1 MPFPLAHPAA
11 ALPLRRWCPKY
22 LDFPSLIVGSLTP
35 DLAASIDDWEYFS
48 HTILGSLVFCLPVGL
63 LTIWIFHKVRTALVT
78 TLPNPHRNALLPL
91 CTATVGSRF
100 VVIMSLVLGSWLH
113 ITWDLFTHDHSWL
126 VQKIPLLSFS
136 VRGVPLNHLLWL
148 LSSFI
153 GVAILLNRYISL
165 LQKGGTRS
173 WVFSQAERWA
183 YARWC
188 AVLLLPL
195 AGAIPLTLHDP
206 GYSTRNF
213 VQYVAMYYQGCA
225 YVTLALA
232 GFFLKSRMRVRDQG
246 PAPESDRHLSS

>member
-11 ALPLRRWCPKY
+11 TLPLRRWCPKY
-22 LDFPSLIVGSLTP
+22 LDFPSLIIGSLTP
-35 DLAASIDDWEYFS
+35 DLATSIDDWEYFS

-63 LTIWIFHKVRTALVT
+63 LTVWIFHKVRFPIVT

-91 CTATVGSRF
+91 CTVTVGSRLK
-100 VVIMSLVLGSWLH
+100 VIISLLVGSWLH

-136 VRGVPLNHLLWL
+136 LGGVPLNRLLWL

-153 GVAILLNRYISL
+153 GITILLVRYISL
-165 LQKGGTRS
+165 LQKADTGGS
-173 WVFSQAERWA
+173 VFSRAERWA

-188 AVLLLPL
+188 GVLLLPL
-195 AGAIPLTLHDP
+195 AGAIALALHDS
-206 GYSTRNF
+206 GYSTHTVVR
-213 VQYVAMYYQGCA
+213 YVAMYYGGCT

-232 GFFLKSRMRVRDQG
+232 GFFLKSRMSVVD
-246 PAPESDRHLSS
+246 H